1 MGLKRLIKERK
12 QRANKVDKM
21 IDDGLTNLSTSPST
35 KGVFS
40 GRVVDKCC
48 MGSDPS
54 EEPTNQV
61 PCIWPTCPSPNK
73 DPFDCESCAFIR
85 WVESANPGDSWKL
98 GPEWISLAREV
109 QEAADETARERNSQL
124 RIWLTSEDQLV
135 CQENLQLD
143 EVSIPSAGIVE
154 SSLDPQDD
162 SENPIK
168 YLEQQI
174 ENAWKFRTPWSFDVP
189 EGYEAKSLCRRIAH
203 QFDTWWDD
211 EPGTQLMGVMVL
223 PAFPEQPE
231 RICLYRLSLG
241 ECHPPSVMDDSS
253 MLLQKM
259 TLWAEHCQTGAEWP
273 IPAEWCEKADGL
285 QRMADNVARATGRDR
300 QIRLI
305 EKCLRCVPWGYEK

>member
-61 PCIWPTCPSPNK
+61 PCIWPTCPSPSK
-73 DPFDCESCAFIR
+73 DPVDCEACAFIR
-85 WVESANPGDSWKL
+85 WVKSANPGDSWKL

-135 CQENLQLD
+135 CQEALQLNV
-143 EVSIPSAGIVE
+143 ESIPCTSTLE
-154 SSLDPQDD
+154 SSLDPQDN
-162 SENPIK
+162 SENSI
-168 YLEQQI
+168 
-174 ENAWKFRTPWSFDVP
+174 
-189 EGYEAKSLCRRIAH
+189 
-203 QFDTWWDD
+203 
-211 EPGTQLMGVMVL
+211 
-223 PAFPEQPE
+223 
-231 RICLYRLSLG
+231 
-241 ECHPPSVMDDSS
+241 
-253 MLLQKM
+253 
-259 TLWAEHCQTGAEWP
+259 
-273 IPAEWCEKADGL
+273 
-285 QRMADNVARATGRDR
+285 
-300 QIRLI
+300 
-305 EKCLRCVPWGYEK
+305 KCLEH